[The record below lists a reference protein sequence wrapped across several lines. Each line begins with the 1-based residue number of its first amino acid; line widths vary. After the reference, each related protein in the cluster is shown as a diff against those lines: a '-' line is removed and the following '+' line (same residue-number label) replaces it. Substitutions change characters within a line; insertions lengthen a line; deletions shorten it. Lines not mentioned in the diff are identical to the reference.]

1 MKQMT
6 FADAEYAGK
15 RKQTRKELFLIEMD
29 RVVPWKGLIALIE
42 PHYPEGDGGRPAY
55 PLIAMLRVHLM
66 QNRFDYSDPAMEE
79 ALYETTILRQFA
91 GLSLERIP
99 DETTILNFRRLLE
112 KHELAAGILAVIN
125 GYLGDRGFFLRQ
137 GTIVDATL
145 INAPSSTKNK
155 DGKRDPEMHQTKKG
169 NQYYFG
175 MKAHI
180 GVDDA
185 SGLVHSVV
193 GTAANVAD
201 ITQVDKLLH
210 GEEKR
215 VGGDAGYTGV
225 DKRAKHTDRKVVWQI
240 AARRSTYKK
249 LGKRSV
255 LYKAKRKIEK
265 AKAQVRA
272 KVEHPF
278 RVIKRQFGYMKTRF
292 RGLAKN
298 TAQWG
303 ALDIAAVCRD
313 SDPAY
318 SCGFPGNRQHDSH
331 VNQWVTD
338 SRF

>member
-29 RVVPWKGLIALIE
+29 RVVPWKGLTALIE
-42 PHYPEGDGGRPAY
+42 PHYPKGEGGRPSY
-55 PLIAMLRVHLM
+55 PLMAMLRVHLM
-66 QNRFDYSDPAMEE
+66 QNWFGYSDPAMEE

-125 GYLGDRGFFLRQ
+125 GYLDDRGLSLRQ

-155 DGKRDPEMHQTKKG
+155 DKKRDPEMHQTKKG
-169 NQYYFG
+169 NQYYLG

-180 GVDDA
+180 GVDVD

-210 GEEKR
+210 GDEN
-215 VGGDAGYTGV
+215 VVCTDAGYTGV
-225 DKRAKHTDRKVVWQI
+225 EKRPEHEGRKVIWQV

-249 LGKRSV
+249 LDKRSA

-265 AKAQVRA
+265 TKAQVRA

-278 RVIKRQFGYMKTRF
+278 RVIKRQFGYVKTRF
-292 RGLAKN
+292 RGLTKN
-298 TAQWG
+298 TAQLVTLF
-303 ALDIAAVCRD
+303 ALSNLWMARKHLLSNAGEVR
-313 SDPAY
+313 P
-318 SCGFPGNRQHDSH
+318 
-331 VNQWVTD
+331 
-338 SRF
+338 

>member
-29 RVVPWKGLIALIE
+29 QVVPWKGLIALIE
-42 PHYPEGDGGRPAY
+42 PYYPTGEGGRPSY
-55 PLIAMLRVHLM
+55 PLMAMLRVHLM
-66 QNRFDYSDPAMEE
+66 QNWFGYSDPTMEE

-91 GLSLERIP
+91 GLRLERIP

-112 KHELAAGILAVIN
+112 KNELAAGILGVIN
-125 GYLGDRGFFLRQ
+125 GYLGDRGLSLRQ

-145 INAPSSTKNK
+145 IHAPSSTKNQ

-180 GVDDA
+180 GVDDT

-201 ITQVDKLLH
+201 VTQVDKLLH
-210 GEEKR
+210 GAEN
-215 VGGDAGYTGV
+215 VVCADAGYTGV
-225 DKRAKHTDRKVVWQI
+225 EKRPEHHGRGVIWQI

-249 LGKRSV
+249 LNKRSA
-255 LYKAKRKIEK
+255 LYKARRKIEK

-278 RVIKRQFGYMKTRF
+278 RVIKRQFGYTKARF
-292 RGLAKN
+292 RGLVKN
-298 TAQWG
+298 TAQLVTLF
-303 ALDIAAVCRD
+303 ALSNLWMARRYLQANAGEVRL
-313 SDPAY
+313 
-318 SCGFPGNRQHDSH
+318 
-331 VNQWVTD
+331 
-338 SRF
+338 

>member
-29 RVVPWKGLIALIE
+29 RVVPWKGLIALID
-42 PHYPEGDGGRPAY
+42 PHYPKGEGGRPAY
-55 PLIAMLRVHLM
+55 PLMAMLRVHLM
-66 QNRFDYSDPAMEE
+66 QNWFGYSDPAMEE

-112 KHELAAGILAVIN
+112 KHELATGILAVIN
-125 GYLGDRGFFLRQ
+125 GYLGDRGLSLRQ

-180 GVDDA
+180 GVDDV

-201 ITQVDKLLH
+201 VTQVDKLLH
-210 GEEKR
+210 GEENM
-215 VGGDAGYTGV
+215 VGADAGYTGV
-225 DKRAKHTDRKVVWQI
+225 EKRPEHEGREVIWQI

-249 LGKRSV
+249 LDKRSA
-255 LYKAKRKIEK
+255 LYKARRKIEK

-278 RVIKRQFGYMKTRF
+278 RVIKRQFGYVKTRF
-292 RGLAKN
+292 RGLVKN
-298 TAQWG
+298 TAQLVTLF
-303 ALDIAAVCRD
+303 ALSNLWMARRYLLTNAGEVRL
-313 SDPAY
+313 
-318 SCGFPGNRQHDSH
+318 
-331 VNQWVTD
+331 
-338 SRF
+338 